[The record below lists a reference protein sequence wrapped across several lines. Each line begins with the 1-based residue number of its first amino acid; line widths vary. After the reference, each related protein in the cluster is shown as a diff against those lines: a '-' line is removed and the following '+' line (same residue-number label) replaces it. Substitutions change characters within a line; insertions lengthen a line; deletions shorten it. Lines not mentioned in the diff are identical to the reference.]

1 MWQRLRISYDKS
13 IEDGYKGWP
22 GTGEMSWA
30 LNDIPGNDQ
39 LIRYENGLNNE
50 ILKRPFTAICQYD
63 ANLFSGAMLMEVLR
77 VHPYMIDRSKVVKNP
92 HFEGMG
98 NSIK

>member
-13 IEDGYKGWP
+13 IEDGYKGWR